1 MKGIDEIA
9 ARQGFAILDG
19 AMSTGLEK
27 KGLDL
32 NDTLWTAKALAERPE
47 LVKEVHADYLRAG
60 ADINISASYQASI
73 PGFEARGYTRSE
85 ALGFIAKSVRLLDE
99 ARQEWLRSGGAQSGR
114 ARPIIAGDI
123 GPYGAYLADGNEYRG
138 EYRLDE
144 GEYRRFHEAR
154 IKTLADAGADM
165 IAIETQPRLDE
176 ALTCAAICEEIGIDY
191 WLSFTF
197 ASASRVSGGWEIAE
211 LCREIE
217 RRELMHLA
225 AVGANCIPPKLTEA
239 IVRGFREQTALP
251 VIVYPNSGKRYDPAT
266 KTWSGIGLQSFGE
279 MARGWYGA
287 GARIIGGCCTTDEN
301 DIREIFDMRE
311 GIGRNE

>member
-1 MKGIDEIA
+1 MKSIDEIT

-19 AMSTGLEK
+19 AMSTGLEQ

-32 NDTLWTAKALAERPE
+32 NDALWTAKALAERPE
-47 LVKEVHADYLRAG
+47 LVKQVHTDYLRAG

-73 PGFEARGYTRSE
+73 PGFEARGYTRAE

-99 ARQEWLRSGGAQSGR
+99 ARQEWLNDGGAQSGR
-114 ARPIIAGDI
+114 ARPLIAGDI
-123 GPYGAYLADGNEYRG
+123 GPYGAYLADGSEYRG

-176 ALTCAAICEEIGIDY
+176 ALICAAICEEIGIDY

-197 ASASRVSGGWEIAE
+197 ASGSRISGGWEIGEVCA
-211 LCREIE
+211 EIE
-217 RRELMHLA
+217 RRGLKHLA
-225 AVGANCIPPKLTEA
+225 AVGANCIAPKLAEP
-239 IVRGFREQTALP
+239 IVKGFREQTALP
-251 VIVYPNSGKRYDPAT
+251 VIVYPNSGKRYDPTT

-287 GARIIGGCCTTDEN
+287 GAKIIGGCCTTDEN
-301 DIREIFDMRE
+301 DIREIFEMRE
-311 GIGRNE
+311 GIGNHE